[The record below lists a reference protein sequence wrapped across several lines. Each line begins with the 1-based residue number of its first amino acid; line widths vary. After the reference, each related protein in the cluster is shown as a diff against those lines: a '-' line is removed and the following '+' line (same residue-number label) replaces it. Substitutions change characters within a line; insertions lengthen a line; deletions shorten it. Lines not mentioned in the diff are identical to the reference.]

1 MKVVKKGGDTVS
13 SFWFALRSVLV
24 NPSVSEIPGMELWL
38 ILFLALSGTARRN
51 RRPDKPNIILILA
64 DDLGWNEV
72 SWLVKLEPRVISIQ
86 VCYEMLLWLSI
97 FRHNERIKT
106 PNMQVQNYCLFA
118 YLCWE
123 SDRSEPLQPRT
134 KTGEILRHTKMFPI

>member
-24 NPSVSEIPGMELWL
+24 KLSVSEIPGMELWQ
-38 ILFLALSGTARRN
+38 ILFLALSVTARRK
-51 RRPDKPNIILILA
+51 RRPDKPNVILILA

-86 VCYEMLLWLSI
+86 VCYEMLL
-97 FRHNERIKT
+97 
-106 PNMQVQNYCLFA
+106 
-118 YLCWE
+118 
-123 SDRSEPLQPRT
+123 
-134 KTGEILRHTKMFPI
+134 